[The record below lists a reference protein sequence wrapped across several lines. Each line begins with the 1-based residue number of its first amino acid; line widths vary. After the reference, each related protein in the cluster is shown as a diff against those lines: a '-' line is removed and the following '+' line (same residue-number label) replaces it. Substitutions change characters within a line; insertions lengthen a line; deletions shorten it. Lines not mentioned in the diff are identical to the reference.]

1 MSKATDY
8 RPMWAKLG
16 LDLEKHDALLGVLG
30 QAYQEIFLSQKDR
43 PEGMGYFD
51 FVMSEVHGLRIQE
64 IQDAKAAGRIVVGS
78 FCVFVPE
85 ELVLAANGISVGLCA
100 GAGFGTEAAE
110 RLLPSN
116 TCALIKSFF
125 GFSLEKVCPYLESCD
140 LVVGENT
147 CDGKKKAYE
156 IFKDMVPREFMALDM
171 PNTKSAEGRAVLKR
185 AYLELLSALERLS
198 GKKIT
203 VESLEAGIATVNA
216 KRAAMQRLA
225 RLRHADPAPISG
237 LDALI
242 ANQVFFY
249 DNPERFTASVEKLCD
264 ELEARIKDRKGVA
277 KQGTPR
283 IVISGCP
290 MAVPNW
296 KLPLVVEKAGAVIV
310 GEESCI
316 GERGT
321 QILVEAKGK
330 TVEALIDS
338 IVDRYFAIDCAVF
351 TPNPTRTEHALQIA
365 KEAKANG
372 VIHCAL
378 QFCAPYQIEEPLVE
392 RALEKEG
399 IPVLRID
406 TDYSMGDLGQLTTR
420 VEAFIEQLGGK

>member
-1 MSKATDY
+1 
-8 RPMWAKLG
+8 MWAELG

-30 QAYQEIFLSQKDR
+30 QAYGDIFLAQESR

-64 IQDAKAAGRIVVGS
+64 LIDAKAAGRIVVGS

-85 ELVLAANGISVGLCA
+85 ELVLAVDGVNVGLCA
-100 GAGFGTEAAE
+100 GAEFGTEHAE
-110 RLLPSN
+110 RYLPRN

-156 IFKDMVPREFMALDM
+156 IFKDMVKGEFMALDM
-171 PNTKSAEGRAVLKR
+171 PNTKSNEGRTVLRRAYLDLVGALERVSGRAVTVDSLK
-185 AYLELLSALERLS
+185 AA
-198 GKKIT
+198 
-203 VESLEAGIATVNA
+203 IAVVNR
-216 KRAAMQRLA
+216 KRAAMHRLA
-225 RLRHADPAPISG
+225 KLRHAKPSPISG
-237 LDALI
+237 LDALL

-249 DNPERFTASVEKLCD
+249 DDAERFTDSVNTLCD
-264 ELEARIKDRKGVA
+264 ELEHRIETKTGVA
-277 KQGTPR
+277 SEDAPR

-296 KLPLVVEKAGAVIV
+296 KLPAIIESAGAVVV

-321 QILVEAKGK
+321 QNLVSADGES
-330 TVEALIDS
+330 VDALIENL
-338 IVDRYFAIDCAVF
+338 VDRYFDIDCAVF
-351 TPNPTRTEHALQIA
+351 TPNPTRAEHAVQIA
-365 KEAKANG
+365 KDVNADG
-372 VIHCAL
+372 IIHYAL
-378 QFCAPYQIEEPLVE
+378 QFCSPYQMEAPLVE
-392 RALEKEG
+392 RHVESSG
-399 IPVLRID
+399 QPVLRID
-406 TDYSMGDLGQLTTR
+406 TDYSQEDVGQLRTR
-420 VEAFIEQLGGK
+420 VEAFIEQIRR